1 MSAIYKPE
9 HVKNVIDLKSDIGYQ
24 ENSIVSK
31 VYITRENTSITL
43 FAFGEGQKIDA
54 HSAPVD
60 AYVQVLEGEAKITI
74 SGEDFIV
81 KEGSFII
88 MPAGEPH
95 ALLALT
101 KFKMLLFKI

>member
-1 MSAIYKPE
+1 MSAKYKPE
-9 HVKNVIDLKSDIGYQ
+9 HAKNPIDLRNDINYQ

-43 FAFGEGQKIDA
+43 FAFDEGQKIDA

-60 AYVQVLEGEAKITI
+60 AFVQILEGEAKITI

-81 KEGSFII
+81 KAGSFIL
-88 MPAGEPH
+88 MPEGEPH
-95 ALLALT
+95 ALYALT
-101 KFKMLLFKI
+101 KFKMLLFKV